1 MGLLERVRHS
11 LRRMAE
17 SDEQRL
23 AEEIQGWASTVE
35 GTTRI
40 VEVPLRS
47 RAKVAGVVRRITVR
61 PVEGYESLE
70 ALLSDG
76 TGELEVVWM
85 GRRSIPGLSLGTR
98 VVVDGVVGEMRG
110 QRRMVNPTFEFSRY
124 AEPG

>member
-1 MGLLERVRHS
+1 MGLLERFRRS

-23 AEEIQGWASTVE
+23 AEEIQGWASTID

-40 VEVPLRS
+40 VDAPMRS

-85 GRRSIPGLSLGTR
+85 GRRTIPGLSLGTR
-98 VVVDGVVGEMRG
+98 VIVDGVVGEMRG
-110 QRRMVNPTFEFSRY
+110 QPRMVNPTFEFSR
-124 AEPG
+124 

>member
-1 MGLLERVRHS
+1 MGLLERVRRS

-23 AEEIQGWASTVE
+23 AEEIEGWASTVS

-40 VEVPLRS
+40 ADVPSRS

-76 TGELEVVWM
+76 TGEIDVVWM

-110 QRRMVNPTFEFSRY
+110 QRRMVNPTFEFSR
-124 AEPG
+124 

>member
-1 MGLLERVRHS
+1 MGLLERLRAS

-23 AEEIQGWASTVE
+23 AEEIEEWAASIP

-40 VEVPLRS
+40 ADCPKRS

-85 GRRSIPGLSLGTR
+85 GRRTIPGLSLGTR
-98 VVVDGVVGEMRG
+98 VVVDGVVGEQRG
-110 QRRMVNPTFEFSRY
+110 KLRMVNPTFEFSR
-124 AEPG
+124 

>member
-1 MGLLERVRHS
+1 MGLVERVRRS

-23 AEEIQGWASTVE
+23 AEEIQAWAATVP

-40 VEVPLRS
+40 ADAPRRS

-85 GRRSIPGLSLGTR
+85 GRRSIRGLSLGSR
-98 VVVDGVVGEMRG
+98 VVVDGVVGETRG
-110 QRRMVNPTFEFSRY
+110 QLRMVNPTFEFSR
-124 AEPG
+124 

>member
-1 MGLLERVRHS
+1 MTMGLLGRVRRS

-23 AEEIQGWASTVE
+23 AEEIETWAATIP
-35 GTTRI
+35 GTTR
-40 VEVPLRS
+40 VADAPARS

-76 TGELEVVWM
+76 TGEIEVVWM
-85 GRRSIPGLSLGTR
+85 GRRSIPGLSLGTK
-98 VVVDGVVGEMRG
+98 VVVDGVVGESRG
-110 QRRMVNPTFEFSRY
+110 QRRMVNPTFEFLR
-124 AEPG
+124 

>member
-1 MGLLERVRHS
+1 MGLVERVRRS

-23 AEEIQGWASTVE
+23 AEEIQAWAATVP

-40 VEVPLRS
+40 ADAPRRS

-85 GRRSIPGLSLGTR
+85 GRRSIRGLPLGSR
-98 VVVDGVVGEMRG
+98 VVVDGVVGETRG
-110 QRRMVNPTFEFSRY
+110 QLRMVNPTFEFSR
-124 AEPG
+124 

>member
-1 MGLLERVRHS
+1 MGLLERLRAS

-23 AEEIQGWASTVE
+23 AEEIQSWAATVE

-40 VEVPLRS
+40 ADAPMRS

-76 TGELEVVWM
+76 TGEVEVVWM

-98 VVVDGVVGEMRG
+98 VVVDGVLGQQRG
-110 QRRMVNPTFEFSRY
+110 RLRMVNPTFEFSR
-124 AEPG
+124 

>member
-1 MGLLERVRHS
+1 
-11 LRRMAE
+11 MAE

-23 AEEIQGWASTVE
+23 AEEIEDWASTIP

-40 VEVPLRS
+40 ADAPTRS

-76 TGELEVVWM
+76 TGEIEVVWM

-98 VVVDGVVGEMRG
+98 VVVDGVVGAQRG
-110 QRRMVNPTFEFSRY
+110 QLRMVNPTFEFSR
-124 AEPG
+124 

>member
-1 MGLLERVRHS
+1 MGLLQRVRRS

-23 AEEIQGWASTVE
+23 AQEIEDWASTVP

-40 VEVPLRS
+40 VEAPVRS
-47 RAKVAGVVRRITVR
+47 RARFAGVVRRITVR

-70 ALLSDG
+70 ALVSDG

-98 VVVDGVVGEMRG
+98 VVVDGVVGESHGRL
-110 QRRMVNPTFEFSRY
+110 RVVNPTFEFTR
-124 AEPG
+124 